1 MVLYTTSTCPKCK
14 VIKMKMEKAGLAYDS
29 CEDMAIMEPLG
40 IKSVPQ
46 LQLDNGQL
54 LDFNAIVSFLRAL
67 EVNK

>member
-14 VIKMKMEKAGLAYDS
+14 VIKMKLEKAGLAYDS
-29 CEDMAIMEPLG
+29 CEDMTIMEPLG

-54 LDFNAIVSFLRAL
+54 LDFNAIVSFLRTL

>member
-14 VIKMKMEKAGLAYDS
+14 VIKMKMEKAGLKYEA
-29 CEDMAIMEPLG
+29 CEDMSVMEPLG

-54 LDFNAIVSFLRAL
+54 LDFNAIVTFLRTL